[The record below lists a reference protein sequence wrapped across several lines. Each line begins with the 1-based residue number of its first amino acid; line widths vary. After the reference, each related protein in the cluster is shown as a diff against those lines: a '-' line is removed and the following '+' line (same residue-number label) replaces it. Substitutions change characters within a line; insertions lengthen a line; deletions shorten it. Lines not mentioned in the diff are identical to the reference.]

1 MKVLSVKKD
10 QSSIRVQSVNGMS
23 LFVEDWMKKRE
34 EVTDCS
40 ADTNHDKN

>member
-23 LFVEDWMKKRE
+23 LFVEEWMIKRA

-40 ADTNHDKN
+40 AGKNPNKV